1 MKSIQN
7 GQMSPEKVRKMFSE
21 WRSQLDKLEE
31 LFWEVAVMQNAR
43 WDFPEGNY
51 SVLATWL
58 LYDPMAHMLFP
69 VAEKKS
75 WAELGS
81 RLSEYVG
88 WTVDWYSLRRNY
100 TRKSLKN
107 IKK

>member
-1 MKSIQN
+1 MKTQQN
-7 GQMSPEKVRKMFSE
+7 GPMRPEKVRKMFSE

-31 LFWEVAVMQNAR
+31 LVMEEALMQEAR
-43 WDFPEGNY
+43 WNFPEGNY

-107 IKK
+107 RKK

>member
-1 MKSIQN
+1 MNNYQN
-7 GQMSPEKVRKMFSE
+7 GQMSHEKVRKMFGE

-31 LFWEVAVMQNAR
+31 LVMEEALMQEAR

-100 TRKSLKN
+100 TRKNLKN
-107 IKK
+107 SKK

>member
-7 GQMSPEKVRKMFSE
+7 GQMSHEQVRKKFSDL
-21 WRSQLDKLEE
+21 RSQLDKLEE
-31 LFWEVAVMQNAR
+31 LVMEEALMQEAR
-43 WDFPEGNY
+43 WNFPEGNY

-58 LYDPMAHMLFP
+58 LYDPMAHILFP

-100 TRKSLKN
+100 TRKNLKN
-107 IKK
+107 SKK

>member
-1 MKSIQN
+1 
-7 GQMSPEKVRKMFSE
+7 
-21 WRSQLDKLEE
+21 
-31 LFWEVAVMQNAR
+31 MQNAR

-81 RLSEYVG
+81 RLF
-88 WTVDWYSLRRNY
+88 
-100 TRKSLKN
+100 
-107 IKK
+107 

>member
-1 MKSIQN
+1 MNNYQN
-7 GQMSPEKVRKMFSE
+7 GQMSHEKVRKMFSE
-21 WRSQLDKLEE
+21 WRRQLDELEE
-31 LFWEVAVMQNAR
+31 LVLEEAVRQDAR

-58 LYDPMAHMLFP
+58 LYDPTAHMLFP

-75 WAELGS
+75 WAELGN
-81 RLSEYVG
+81 RLSDYVG
-88 WTVDWYSLRRNY
+88 WIVDWYSLRRNF

-107 IKK
+107 SKK